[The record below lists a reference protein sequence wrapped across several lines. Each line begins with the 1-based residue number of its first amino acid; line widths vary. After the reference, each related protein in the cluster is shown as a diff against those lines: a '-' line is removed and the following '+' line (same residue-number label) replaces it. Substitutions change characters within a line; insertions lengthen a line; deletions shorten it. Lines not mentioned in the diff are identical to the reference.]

1 MKTHILHF
9 VVLAL
14 LLAAGAGAFFLVSGS
29 DSMQLFVGII
39 TAIAYVTW
47 GLLHHALQNDLHPK
61 VVIEYV
67 LVGVISVVLLIVM
80 LGS

>member
-9 VVLAL
+9 VVLACI
-14 LLAAGAGAFFLVSGS
+14 LAAGAIAFSLVSGS
-29 DSMQLFVGII
+29 KSIQLFVGIV
-39 TAIAYVTW
+39 TAIAYIAW
-47 GLLHHALQNDLHPK
+47 GLLHHALQKDLHPK

-67 LVGVISVVLLIVM
+67 LIGVISVVLLIVM